1 MQNLHRLCSF
11 SCAIYRDK
19 VEAIFQ
25 NNFFS
30 NEMISRLNPD
40 IVENIEDFSF
50 GLGYVAY
57 TYSLM
62 LLRNES

>member
-1 MQNLHRLCSF
+1 MQNLHRRSF

-30 NEMISRLNPD
+30 NEMIFRLNPD

-50 GLGYVAY
+50 GGGYAVY
-57 TYSLM
+57 MFM
-62 LLRNES
+62 LHKHIA